1 MTAALKGLSG
11 IYFHIPF
18 CRKRCLYCDFFSTE
32 LSDPEIKKRYGN
44 SLLAE
49 LKRRFHELDGTET
62 ISVYFGGGSP
72 SSMPS
77 AFFSSFSRTAGSL
90 GLDLSKLEV
99 TVEVNPADIDREW
112 ISNLRSCGVNRLSVG
127 IQAFDDT
134 VLAEMGRRTTEA
146 DILRGLPVFAG
157 YFDNISFDFIYGI
170 GKNRNIYNEFSRLF
184 DICGPKHVSAYQYTR
199 PGRKSAPEL
208 LDEDETAAQE
218 DEIREFLQSRGFY
231 RYEIS
236 NFAQKGFESRHN
248 LLYWSYGSWLGIG
261 AGAASFIAKTGLHS
275 RYADDVK
282 AFIEGSG
289 LSSYRPTGTELAE
302 EFLMMGLRKKD
313 GININDFNKLFGEEQ
328 PSVFS
333 SETFEELTA
342 SGFLKKT
349 DDGERIS
356 CTEKGSRYLN
366 HVLLELFKELE

>member
-1 MTAALKGLSG
+1 MTAALKELSG

-32 LSDPEIKKRYGN
+32 ISDPEIKKLYGD

-49 LKRRFHELDGTET
+49 LKQRFHELDGTEPV
-62 ISVYFGGGSP
+62 SVYFGGGSP
-72 SSMPS
+72 SSMPPS
-77 AFFSSFSRTAGSL
+77 FFNDFCNFTEAI

-99 TVEVNPADIDREW
+99 TIEVNPADVDRDW
-112 ISNLRSCGVNRLSVG
+112 ISNLKSCGVNRLSVG
-127 IQAFDDT
+127 IQAFDDA
-134 VLAEMGRRTTEA
+134 VLTEMGRRTTEA
-146 DILRGLPVFAG
+146 DILRGVPVFAG

-184 DICGPKHVSAYQYTR
+184 EICGPKHVSAYQYTR
-199 PGRKSAPEL
+199 PDRKSAPEL
-208 LDEDETAAQE
+208 LDDDETAAQE

-289 LSSYRPTGTELAE
+289 LSSYRPTETELAE
-302 EFLMMGLRKKD
+302 EFLLMGLRKKD
-313 GININDFNKLFGEEQ
+313 GININDFNELFGEKQ
-328 PSVFS
+328 TFVFRS
-333 SETFEELTA
+333 GSFGKLLDG
-342 SGFLKKT
+342 GFLKKT
-349 DDGERIS
+349 DNGERLF
-356 CTEKGSRYLN
+356 CTEKGSRYLD